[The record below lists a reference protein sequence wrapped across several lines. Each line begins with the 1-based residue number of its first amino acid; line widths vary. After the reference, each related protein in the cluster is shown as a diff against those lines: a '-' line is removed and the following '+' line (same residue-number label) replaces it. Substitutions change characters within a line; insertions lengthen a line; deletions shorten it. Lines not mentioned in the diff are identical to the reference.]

1 MTPKIYRDLSALDH
15 FMTSAVGTEGGGGAG
30 GHVPPTF
37 LKIAFVT

>member
-15 FMTSAVGTEGGGGAG
+15 FMTSAVGTEGGGAG

-37 LKIAFVT
+37 LEIAFVT